1 MAVNSEMVAA
11 VSPQGEI
18 SIAPALR
25 VLPSGQYALRV
36 SADGASGRGNP
47 ARPSNRWIGRLRRR

>member
-1 MAVNSEMVAA
+1 MAGNVEMVAA

-25 VLPSGQYALRV
+25 VLPSGQYSLSVAN
-36 SADGASGRGNP
+36 DGQTAASSRP
-47 ARPSNRWIGRLRRR
+47 ARNR